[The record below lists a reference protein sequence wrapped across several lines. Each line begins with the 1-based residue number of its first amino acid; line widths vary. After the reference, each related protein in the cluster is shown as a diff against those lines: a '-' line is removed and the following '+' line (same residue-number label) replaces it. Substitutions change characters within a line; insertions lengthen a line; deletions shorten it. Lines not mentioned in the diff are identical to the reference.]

1 MGRIIKRN
9 QPCSKCNSSDAAQL
23 YDDGKYHCFSC
34 RKTYKSDEHT
44 REEVPDNFRRS
55 HYKFDV
61 ISLEDIATLPTPGL
75 RDRKISRVVCEFFGV
90 RTSYH
95 SSGETDKVFF
105 PISEKLV
112 GEPTGY
118 KIKDPTNKKNT
129 FAVGDVKN
137 VFGLEHFKNGGRRLV
152 ITEGEEDCLSIATAS
167 MWKYNKIYPVCSM
180 GGVDQ
185 IKFIIENRETIRK
198 FDEVVI
204 WFDNDTQ
211 GQTAVKDAARAIGVD
226 KVKVVVSNEKDAN
239 DVVKNNASLQ
249 DGFKA
254 VWAYIWDAV
263 EYTPAGIMKGEDT
276 WEKVTEFDNM
286 TFVPWAPFLSKLN
299 QLTFGRAFGTITML
313 AAGTSVGKST
323 WLREDIYH
331 ILKTTDHKVGAC
343 FLEEDVGET
352 VTGIIGLHLNKRLG
366 IPGNEIPMQEK
377 KAAWEETVGLPG
389 RSMFVDHQGSV
400 SDGSLVDKIEHLA
413 VNGCKLIYLDH
424 ITIAVS
430 ETEDGNI
437 NQAID
442 KFMSDLLKIV
452 KRHNVWI
459 GVVSHLRKVR
469 SGEESFETGAP
480 ITEDDLKGSGSLK
493 QVSFQTIALS
503 RNKLAEN
510 PEIRHR
516 SKIYLLKD
524 RKTGNTGVAGAYTY
538 DRDTGRLLE
547 VADKMDNDEFEVE
560 IDI

>member
-1 MGRIIKRN
+1 M
-9 QPCSKCNSSDAAQL
+9 
-23 YDDGKYHCFSC
+23 
-34 RKTYKSDEHT
+34 
-44 REEVPDNFRRS
+44 RE
-55 HYKFDV
+55 
-61 ISLEDIATLPTPGL
+61 
-75 RDRKISRVVCEFFGV
+75 RKISKLVCEFFGV
-90 RTSYH
+90 KTSYQ
-95 SSGETDKVFF
+95 SNGEVEKRFY
-105 PISEKLV
+105 PISEGLV

-118 KIKDPTNKKNT
+118 KIKDPNDKKNT
-129 FAVGDVKN
+129 FAIKDVKD

-152 ITEGEEDCLSIATAS
+152 ITEGEEDALSVATAS

-185 IKFIIENRETIRK
+185 IKFIVKNRETIRK
-198 FDEVVI
+198 FDEVI
-204 WFDNDTQ
+204 LWFDNDAQ
-211 GQTAVKDAARAIGVD
+211 GQTAIKEAARAIGVD

-239 DVVKNNASLQ
+239 DTVKNAKELN

-254 VWAYIWDAV
+254 VWNYIWDAT
-263 EYTPAGIMKGEDT
+263 EYTPAGIVKGEDT

-286 TFVPWAPFLSKLN
+286 TFVPWAPFLGQLNKL
-299 QLTFGRAFGTITML
+299 TYGRAFGTITML

-331 ILKTTDHKVGAC
+331 IIQTTDHKVGAC

-352 VTGIIGLHLNKRLG
+352 VTGILGLHLNKRLG
-366 IPGNEIPMQEK
+366 IPDHGVSNEEK
-377 KAAWEETVGLPG
+377 RQAWEETVGLPG
-389 RSMFVDHQGSV
+389 RTMFVDHQGSV
-400 SDGSLVDKIEHLA
+400 SDGSLVEKIEHLA

-442 KFMSDLLKIV
+442 KFMSDLLKVV

-469 SGEESFETGAP
+469 QGEESFETGAP

-510 PEIRHR
+510 PEVRHR
-516 SKIYLLKD
+516 TKIYLLKD
-524 RKTGNTGVAGAYTY
+524 RKTGNTGLAGACTY
-538 DRDTGRLLE
+538 DRVTGRMLE
-547 VADKMDNDEFEVE
+547 VESKKDADEFEVE